1 MTIPVVTRVSVDPRD
16 GEDEA
21 ANGDGAEPKGEE
33 PSSDVNGEGRAAS
46 GDGVAGSEAAGPA
59 SGEAAVEAGADTLGL
74 GLPESSAAAG
84 DGVSRDP
91 ARHVASTSNV
101 GEARCM
107 VQR

>member
-1 MTIPVVTRVSVDPRD
+1 MTMPVVTSVSVDPRD

-21 ANGDGAEPKGEE
+21 AKGEGAAPKGEE
-33 PSSDVNGEGRAAS
+33 PSPDAKGEGCAAS
-46 GDGVAGSEAAGPA
+46 GDGAAGSGASDPG
-59 SGEAAVEAGADTLGL
+59 SGEGAVEAGADTLGL